1 MTPEKR
7 GISSPEIERI
17 VRKLEKKQVP
27 MHSLLIARGDDIV
40 YEAYWAPF
48 TKDTLHRM
56 NSITKSYV
64 GLAIGL
70 LAFEGKLSLDDS
82 VTSFFPEAKDIEVD
96 AYTAELT
103 VRDLLCMKSACSKES
118 GHWIRDKRYDRI
130 TDFFTL
136 PQKKPRNT
144 LFRYDTAGSY
154 ILTVI
159 AERLA
164 GMPLVEYLKEKAL
177 LKIGFSKDADCIKD
191 YAGYSWGDSG
201 LLCTTRDLFLTARLI
216 AKGGV
221 WNGERLMD
229 GDFLRE
235 AITPLSST
243 CTSGWNTYT
252 SQGYGY
258 QIWCEADG
266 GFAFHGMGGQLMVC
280 VPKKDVTIVCTAD
293 TQGFDEGRTICKQL
307 VYDFIDELSDEP
319 IPEDRAAYE
328 SLCEY
333 TKSLKLVA
341 LDLGSK
347 ESKLANKING
357 VRYDLDANAMG
368 IKWLRLDFEGN
379 GGSFTYEN
387 EQGEKTIPF
396 SMHENIFCEFPENEY
411 YNTRLGEYE
420 EDYRHPIAVSASWL
434 DQTTLGIKVQ
444 FIGNHLAGLFIH
456 LGFDGDRLGLHML
469 KNTNCFLDKYN
480 GYSAG
485 KRFH

>member
-1 MTPEKR
+1 MTPEQR
-7 GISSPEIERI
+7 GISSRSIEQI

-27 MHSLLIARGDDIV
+27 MHSLLIARGDDVV

-70 LAFEGKLSLDDS
+70 LAYEGKLSLDDK
-82 VTSFFPEAKDIEVD
+82 VTKFFPEIKDTEID
-96 AYTAELT
+96 AFTSELT
-103 VRDLLCMKSACSKES
+103 VRDLMCMKSACSKES

-164 GMPLVEYLKEKAL
+164 GTSFIEYLKKKAL
-177 LKIGFSKDADCIKD
+177 LKIGFSENADCIKD

-201 LLCTTRDLFLTARLI
+201 LLCTSRDLFLTARLI
-216 AKGGV
+216 ANCGEWKG
-221 WNGERLMD
+221 EQLMD
-229 GDFLRE
+229 GEFLRA
-235 AITPLSST
+235 AITPLVNT

-252 SQGYGY
+252 TRGYGY

-266 GFAFHGMGGQLMVC
+266 GFAFHGMGNQLMVC
-280 VPKKDVTIVCTAD
+280 YPKKDITVVCTAD
-293 TQGFDEGRTICKQL
+293 TQGFDEGRHLCKQL
-307 VYDFIDELSDEP
+307 VYDFIDELSNAPLD
-319 IPEDRAAYE
+319 DDASAYD

-333 TKSLKLVA
+333 TKTLKLLS
-341 LDLGSK
+341 LDIGKKDSPLSK
-347 ESKLANKING
+347 EISGIKYALNENP
-357 VRYDLDANAMG
+357 MG
-368 IKWLRLDFEGN
+368 IEYLRLDLNGN
-379 GGSFTYEN
+379 GGVFTYKN
-387 EQGEKTIPF
+387 AQGEKTIPF
-396 SMHENIFCEFPENEY
+396 SMHENLFCEFPEDGY
-411 YNTRLGEYE
+411 YNMRLGELE
-420 EDYRHPIAVSASWL
+420 EGYRHPVAVSASWL
-434 DQTTLGIKVQ
+434 SETELGIKVQ

-456 LGFDGDRLGLHML
+456 LGFDSDRLALHMV
-469 KNTNCFLDKYN
+469 KNTNCFLDTYN
-480 GYSAG
+480 GYAVG
-485 KRFH
+485 VK